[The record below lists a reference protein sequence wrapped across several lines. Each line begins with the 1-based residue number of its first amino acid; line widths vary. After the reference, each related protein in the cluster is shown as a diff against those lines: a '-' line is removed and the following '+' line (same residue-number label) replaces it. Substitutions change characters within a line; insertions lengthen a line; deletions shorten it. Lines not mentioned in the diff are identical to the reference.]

1 MDDGAASPVALISRG
16 GGDQSEDRTGDEEA
30 ERLQDHFQKVCSD

>member
-1 MDDGAASPVALISRG
+1 MAALISRG
-16 GGDQSEDRTGDEEA
+16 AGDQSEERTRDEEA